1 MKTLLAIGFI
11 AYVLVSIVYLGY
23 LLGCKTR
30 DRYIASCEAYIEAL
44 EDNRAALK
52 ELIATYE
59 SMEVVKDIID
69 LEPVL
74 KPDGTVVYQM
84 VES

>member
-1 MKTLLAIGFI
+1 MKTLLAII
-11 AYVLVSIVYLGY
+11 IVVYALVSIVYLGY

-52 ELIATYE
+52 DLIATYE
-59 SMEVVKDIID
+59 SMKVVKDVID

-84 VES
+84 AES